1 MVAVVASLLMFAA
14 GEKLPL
20 LHMGIPTPAPMSPKR
35 ARGRNPTAHGRFAMR
50 PGDSRMSALF
60 QSEPFFMYPTKL
72 GWFRSSRKKGTVPT
86 NVSLIHRGLQ
96 ARPA

>member
-1 MVAVVASLLMFAA
+1 
-14 GEKLPL
+14 
-20 LHMGIPTPAPMSPKR
+20 
-35 ARGRNPTAHGRFAMR
+35 
-50 PGDSRMSALF
+50 MSALF